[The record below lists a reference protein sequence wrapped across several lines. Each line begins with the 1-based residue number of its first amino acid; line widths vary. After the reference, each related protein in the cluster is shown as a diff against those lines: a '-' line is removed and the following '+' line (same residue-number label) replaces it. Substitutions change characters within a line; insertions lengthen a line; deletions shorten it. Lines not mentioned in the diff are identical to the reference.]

1 MTKQTRRTMFL
12 SLALLLA
19 AGTGP
24 IFAETVTIGGH
35 GDLSLNRP
43 FCGT

>member
-1 MTKQTRRTMFL
+1 MTKQIRRTTLF
-12 SLALLLA
+12 ALTILLA

-24 IFAETVTIGGH
+24 LGADTVTIGGH